1 MLNHAKHA
9 NQFVRLR
16 SGIAAAATQFTD
28 CVAGVFALWL
38 TGSALLNVLNVISEI
53 RFDAHRFAEGPVP
66 RSTTPLCLPGQRF
79 VTVPLRSVDNGH

>member
-1 MLNHAKHA
+1 MMNHAKQA

-16 SGIAAAATQFTD
+16 SGIAAAATQFTV
-28 CVAGVFALWL
+28 CVAGVFAPWL
-38 TGSALLNVLNVISEI
+38 TGSALLNVICEI

>member
-1 MLNHAKHA
+1 MIDHANQA

-16 SGIAAAATQFTD
+16 SGIAAAATQFTV

-38 TGSALLNVLNVISEI
+38 TGSAVLNVISEI

-66 RSTTPLCLPGQRF
+66 KSTTPLCLPGAA
-79 VTVPLRSVDNGH
+79 LRHCAAQIGR